1 MPKKKIIPLAVIIII
16 VVVAIWYYKSPPAS
30 SAEIVLYGNVDIRQV
45 SLAFNSSERV
55 VEMFKEEG
63 DTVTVGEILA
73 RLDTVTL
80 ELQTA
85 QTRASIAAQE
95 QVVLKL
101 TNGTRPEEI
110 EQYRAKVKSA
120 EAQVNQTFQDY
131 NRLSGALK
139 ASAGQAVS
147 AQTVDEA
154 LARLQ
159 VAEAA
164 LTEARKGLDLAII
177 GPRDED
183 IGQARAE
190 LQVLRA
196 QLALQEHQLTLAELK
211 APLNAVVRSR
221 LLEPGDMASPQRP
234 VYLLAVNDPKWVRAY
249 VKETDLGYVKPG
261 QTAQVFIDS
270 FPQEAISGQIGYIS
284 DVAEFTPKTVQTD
297 DLRTSLLY
305 EIRVYMQDTDDLLR
319 MGMPAT
325 VKIVKANN
333 GK

>member
-1 MPKKKIIPLAVIIII
+1 MPKKKIIPLAVAIIII
-16 VVVAIWYYKSPPAS
+16 AAAIWYYKRSPAAE
-30 SAEIVLYGNVDIRQV
+30 AEIELYGNVDIRQV

-63 DTVTVGEILA
+63 DAVTAGEILA
-73 RLDTVTL
+73 LLDTEIL
-80 ELQTA
+80 KLQIV
-85 QTRASIAAQE
+85 QTRASITAQE

-120 EAQVNQTFQDY
+120 EAQVKQTYQDY
-131 NRLSGALK
+131 NRLSGAIK

-177 GPRDED
+177 GPRAED
-183 IGQARAE
+183 IAQARAE
-190 LQVLRA
+190 LQA
-196 QLALQEHQLTLAELK
+196 MHADLALKEHQLTLAELK

-234 VYLLAVNDPKWVRAY
+234 VYLLAINNPKWVRAY
-249 VKETDLGYVKPG
+249 VKEADLGHVQPG
-261 QTAQVFIDS
+261 QTVQVFIDS
-270 FPQEAISGQIGYIS
+270 FPEQAISGQIGYIS

-305 EIRVYMQDTDDLLR
+305 EIRVYVQDPENLLR

-325 VKIVKANN
+325 VKIAKADN